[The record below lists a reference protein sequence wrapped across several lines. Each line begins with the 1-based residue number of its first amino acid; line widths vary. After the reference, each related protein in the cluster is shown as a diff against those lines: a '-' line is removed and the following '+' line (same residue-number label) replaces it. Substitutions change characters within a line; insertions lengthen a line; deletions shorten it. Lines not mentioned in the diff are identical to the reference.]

1 VGVALAAACVVLL
14 AACGDDDVDADPVA
28 AAERRVASAQDGV
41 AEAQEAFES
50 ASATFC
56 DDSRDYIIAIDRYGQ
71 VFNQSAA
78 TVGDVKTA
86 GADLVAPRE
95 TVESSSD
102 DVLAAA
108 DDLAAAN
115 QELAEAVLN
124 LAEVQSGT
132 SGVPLSTTT
141 TAPLVPTATV
151 DRVEQAESDLTAA
164 SQEITDET
172 PLAEATAQFNSA
184 AFALQIA
191 WLRLFADA
199 GCLSEEEQAQA
210 VAAVTA
216 YTTALQTALQTAGLY
231 DGPIDGIYGPETVAA
246 VEQLQSDNG
255 LPVTGFVDQA
265 TAAALDEVLAALG
278 GAATQQAIAQT
289 AAVQST
295 LALLGYWTGPVDGN
309 WTPELTAA
317 LMEFQTAL
325 GVEPTGAVDA
335 ATLAA
340 LQQAIAD
347 AQAEPTTTTTE
358 ATTTTAAETTTTT
371 G

>member
-1 VGVALAAACVVLL
+1 
-14 AACGDDDVDADPVA
+14 
-28 AAERRVASAQDGV
+28 V
-41 AEAQEAFES
+41 AEAQDAFDS

-56 DDSRDYIIAIDRYGQ
+56 DDSLDYIIAIDRYGQ

-108 DDLAAAN
+108 DDLAAD
-115 QELAEAVLN
+115 

-231 DGPIDGIYGPETVAA
+231 DGPVDGIYGPETVAA